1 MIIILKAPGRRLNV
15 IGLDGE
21 DITLPKKLIP
31 TIMTFP
37 MSCQV
42 LKEIKFMFVFF
53 LYVIM

>member
-1 MIIILKAPGRRLNV
+1 MIIILKAPGRWLNV

-53 LYVIM
+53 LYVFM